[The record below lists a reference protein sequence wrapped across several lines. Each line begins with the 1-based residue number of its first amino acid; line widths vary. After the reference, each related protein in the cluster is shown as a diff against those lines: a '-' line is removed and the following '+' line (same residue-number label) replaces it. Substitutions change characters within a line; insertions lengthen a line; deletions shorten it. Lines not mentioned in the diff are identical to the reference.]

1 MIPLEYG
8 IGVCGH
14 HHSAAFAHV
23 WHHFGPAEVTSTT
36 AGRGGGGGLR
46 ARRDNSFKQRP
57 HKAHARIK
65 HVDKQEINVPCFM
78 P

>member
-36 AGRGGGGGLR
+36 AGWGGGGLCSEPPAAKWVSGVVMGANR
-46 ARRDNSFKQRP
+46 NP
-57 HKAHARIK
+57 GEGHP
-65 HVDKQEINVPCFM
+65 V
-78 P
+78 